1 MSADRIL
8 LAVFG
13 APHGVRGELR
23 LKSFAGDP
31 GDVDAYGP
39 LVDARGRSFEILAKR
54 PLKGDMFVVRVKGVA
69 DRDAAAALTNVEL
82 FVSRA
87 ALPPAQAGEFY
98 YADLIGLRAETAEGR
113 LVGRVVGVEN
123 YGAGDIL
130 EIAPVES
137 GETMLLPFTDAFAPE
152 VDIAGGRVV
161 VAPPQMIEGEDDQN
175 SAAT

>member
-23 LKSFAGDP
+23 LKSFAGDA
-31 GDVDAYGP
+31 GDFDAYGP
-39 LVDARGRSFEILAKR
+39 LRDARGRSFEILAKR

-82 FVSRA
+82 FVPRA
-87 ALPPAQAGEFY
+87 ALPPAAAGEFY
-98 YADLIGLRAETAEGR
+98 YADLIGLRAETEDGR
-113 LVGRVVGVEN
+113 LVGRIVGVEN

-137 GETMLLPFTDAFAPE
+137 GETMLLPFTDAFAPA

-161 VAPPQMIEGEDDQN
+161 VVIPDMIEGEDQN